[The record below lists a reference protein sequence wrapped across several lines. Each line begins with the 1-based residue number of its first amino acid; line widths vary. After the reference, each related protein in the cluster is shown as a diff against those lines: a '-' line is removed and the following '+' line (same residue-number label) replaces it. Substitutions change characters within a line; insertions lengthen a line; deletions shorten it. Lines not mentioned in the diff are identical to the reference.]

1 MTGVTRM
8 PPGQRHITEAK
19 PAAEHDRC
27 TDVGVQFTGPTTTRQ
42 PSVVEDPA
50 KVAQTS
56 STWPSSVPALD
67 VSTPASA
74 MGGAVPRVG
83 LPPLRDYQQAGAA
96 AAVAGLR
103 DGGRGQYL
111 AACGTGKTLVAA
123 AVAAELVGSALPG
136 SGLVVVACPSLGL
149 IAQTLAVW
157 ARHGV
162 ADLVL
167 AVCCDETVRDT
178 AVRATAELDCAVTT
192 EVAVIAAFLR
202 RPSPGRRL
210 ILTTHV
216 SAYLVGAAMTA
227 TGVGCDLLVVDEA
240 HETTGRSDG
249 AVAALHDD
257 ARFPAQ
263 RRLYMTATPRVL
275 QADRRGRVDDTSL
288 VSMDDEAVFGP
299 VLYRYSTAAAISAGW
314 LDDYRIVAV
323 GITSRDVL
331 QALRGTGREVLGGDE
346 LAANATVVLQL
357 ALIRAAAEF
366 GLRRILVFTTS
377 VAASREFARTL
388 PAAAAAVKAAGGAL
402 PPGLLTAGHVD
413 GQQSVAQ
420 RAIHLEHL
428 ADPPHDGWTVVS
440 NVRCLNTGVDVPAVD
455 AVAFA
460 GRRRAT
466 TEVIQ
471 AVGRGLRRSPGGS
484 GTATILLPV
493 LLPDTTDDD
502 AAVADLGEWEELC
515 QVLRALRAHDEVL
528 GGELDR
534 CRRRSCTGPAAL
546 PSQVLLRL
554 PDTHATAA
562 LVQHV
567 AVRVLEG
574 TTSDWLVGY
583 TALHAYHAVHGH
595 VRVPTGHRE
604 HDVWLARWIGQQ
616 RAAVKAGQLS
626 AERCAMLTDLGL
638 DLDPRDTRWQQGL
651 AAATAFHARHGHLQ
665 VPAGYQHDGFDLDGW
680 LRRRRGDLRR
690 GGLTPDRAAAL
701 TALGILDT
709 LGKPKATWDEG
720 FAAVQAFHRRH
731 GHLNVANGTTINGI
745 DISHWL
751 SMRRVDVRE
760 GRLTAANRATLD
772 AMGMIWNLREQQW
785 WDQFDALRRFH
796 TSNGHL
802 RVGTG
807 ARHDGV
813 VLSRF
818 MLKMRKDRETGR
830 LTAQQIAA
838 ADELGMS
845 WQITGRRDQPGR
857 PLRSPA
863 GPDPAAQ
870 PATGQPTTDITTDPT
885 QPNPDRINRHPPV
898 ARTPN

>member
-1 MTGVTRM
+1 MTGVTTM
-8 PPGQRHITEAK
+8 PPGPRRVAGAK
-19 PAAEHDRC
+19 PAAEHDRSTGVGAQL
-27 TDVGVQFTGPTTTRQ
+27 TDPAATRK
-42 PSVVEDPA
+42 PSIVENPA
-50 KVAQTS
+50 KVARTS
-56 STWPSSVPALD
+56 STWLSSVPALD
-67 VSTPASA
+67 VPTPASA
-74 MGGAVPRVG
+74 MPGAAVPQLG

-123 AVAAELVGSALPG
+123 AVATDLVG

-167 AVCCDETVRDT
+167 AVCCDATVRDA
-178 AVRATAELDCAVTT
+178 AVRVTAQLDCAVTT
-192 EVAVIAAFLR
+192 DVAAIGGFLR
-202 RPSPGRRL
+202 RPGGRRL

-216 SAYLVGAAMTA
+216 SAYLVGAALAA
-227 TGVGCDLLVVDEA
+227 TGVVCDLLVVDEA
-240 HETTGRSDG
+240 HETTGRSDT
-249 AVAALHDD
+249 AVAAMHDD
-257 ARFPAQ
+257 ARFPAR

-275 QADRRGRVDDTSL
+275 QADRRGRIDDAGL
-288 VSMDDEAVFGP
+288 LSMDDAAVFGP
-299 VLYRYSTAAAISAGW
+299 VLFRYSTAAAIRDGW

-323 GITSRDVL
+323 GITNREVL
-331 QALRGTGREVLGGDE
+331 QALQGTGRDVLGGDA
-346 LAANATVVLQL
+346 LAATATVVLQL

-366 GLRRILVFTTS
+366 GLRRMLVFTTS

-388 PAAAAAVKAAGGAL
+388 PAAAAAVESARGAL

-413 GQQSVAQ
+413 GLQSVAQ
-420 RAIHLEHL
+420 RDIQLGHL
-428 ADPPHDGWTVVS
+428 ADPPHDGWTAVS

-471 AVGRGLRRSPGGS
+471 AVGRALRRSPGGS
-484 GTATILLPV
+484 GTATILLPI
-493 LLPDTTDDD
+493 LLPDTTGDSGDD
-502 AAVADLGEWEELC
+502 AVADLGEWETLC

-528 GGELDR
+528 GGELDL
-534 CRRRSCTGPAAL
+534 CRRRSCTSPAGL
-546 PSQVLLRL
+546 PSRVLLRL
-554 PDTHATAA
+554 PDSHATAA
-562 LVQHV
+562 LVQHI
-567 AVRVLEG
+567 AVRVLQG

-583 TALHAYHAVHGH
+583 TALHAFHAQHGH

-604 HDVWLARWIGQQ
+604 HDVWLARWIGHQ

-626 AERCAMLTDLGL
+626 AEQRAMLTDLGL
-638 DLDPRDTRWQQGL
+638 DLDPRDTVWRRGL
-651 AAATAFHARHGHLQ
+651 AAATAFHARHGHLR

-680 LRRRRGDLRR
+680 LRLRRGDLRR
-690 GGLTPDRAAAL
+690 GGLAPDRAAAL

-709 LGKPKATWDEG
+709 LGKPKATWDDG

-731 GHLNVANGTTINGI
+731 GHLRVPNGATIDGI

-751 SMRRVDVRE
+751 SMRRVDARE
-760 GRLTAANRATLD
+760 GRLTTANRATLD
-772 AMGMIWNLREQQW
+772 AMGMVWNLREQQW

-796 TSNGHL
+796 TGHGHL

-818 MLKMRKDRETGR
+818 MLKMRKDREEGR
-830 LTAQQIAA
+830 LTSQQIAA

-857 PLRSPA
+857 PARTRETVTPDKTPGNPA
-863 GPDPAAQ
+863 VADVLPLAQ
-870 PATGQPTTDITTDPT
+870 PRRRP
-885 QPNPDRINRHPPV
+885 RHPRRHP
-898 ARTPN
+898 RPSGRL